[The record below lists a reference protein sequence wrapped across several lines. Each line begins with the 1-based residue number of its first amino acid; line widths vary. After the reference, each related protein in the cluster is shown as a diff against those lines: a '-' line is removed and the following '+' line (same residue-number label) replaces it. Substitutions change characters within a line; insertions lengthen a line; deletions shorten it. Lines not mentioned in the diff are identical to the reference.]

1 MALDGVY
8 LRHIKQEIENEA
20 LGARVNQIYQ
30 PNRDELVMTLRT
42 YSGTKKLLLSAR
54 ANSPRVNFCENTPE
68 NPAQPPMFCMLLR
81 KRLGGGKLIAVRQLR
96 CDRVLFLD
104 FACINELGDEVFL
117 TVACEIMGMYSNI
130 IVLNRDTQLIV
141 DALKRVDL
149 TVSSKRLILPN
160 LKYELPEEQD
170 KLSLLTASPE
180 KIAEKIKSFP
190 AEMALSKAA
199 LQAIQ
204 GISPIIAREL
214 EYRVMEGAT
223 NRPEGALYDK
233 LLETLF
239 YLKGICEQ
247 NSGVPCTVYRED
259 GKPMDVAF
267 LEIRQ
272 YGGFMRVER
281 GDGFNAVIDRF
292 YDERDRQERMRVKT
306 HSLNKLLRN
315 HRDRVARKLQ
325 KQHIELQQCADR
337 EALRIRGDLL
347 QANLYRVERGADSVT
362 VENFYDENGGTLT
375 IRLNPAISPAANAQ
389 RFYKDYQKAKNAES
403 FLTEQ
408 LAKGEEELRYLD
420 SVLDEVSRAE
430 SERELAQILNVSRT
444 AVREGI
450 RLLEVMGVVESRQGS
465 GNYIS
470 GHFDQTLEQVLTIM
484 YALDD
489 LRYDEIREFRYAV
502 ERQALVL
509 AVRNADKKGRQALQE
524 HLNGMLHAET
534 EEEQAECDRMLHLT
548 LVEMSANR
556 LVIANYAALTR
567 TINRFIH
574 DVRRQIRD
582 QSPADF
588 EAFQACHRQLVEA
601 VVTGNLE
608 LGKEALDRHFTYIAQ
623 DIDT

>member
-8 LRHIKQEIENEA
+8 LRHIKQEIEKEA

-104 FACINELGDEVFL
+104 FACVNELGDEVFL

-130 IVLNRDTQLIV
+130 IVLNRDTQLII

-180 KIAEKIKSFP
+180 EIAEKIKSFP

-204 GISPIIAREL
+204 GISPIVAREL
-214 EYRVMEGAT
+214 EYRVTEGAT
-223 NRPEGALYDK
+223 NRLEGALYDK
-233 LLETLF
+233 LLDFLF
-239 YLKGICEQ
+239 YLKGTCEQ
-247 NSGVPCTVYRED
+247 CSGVPYTVYRED

-315 HRDRVARKLQ
+315 HRDRVARRLQ
-325 KQHIELQQCADR
+325 KQHTELQQCADR

-408 LAKGEEELRYLD
+408 LAKGEEELRYFD

-430 SERELAQILNVSRT
+430 SERELAQI
-444 AVREGI
+444 REE
-450 RLLEVMGVVESRQGS
+450 LTEQG
-465 GNYIS
+465 Y
-470 GHFDQTLEQVLTIM
+470 
-484 YALDD
+484 
-489 LRYDEIREFRYAV
+489 LR
-502 ERQALVL
+502 
-509 AVRNADKKGRQALQE
+509 KPKGRQPKPTALPPLEFESSDGFKIYVGRNNRQ
-524 HLNGMLHAET
+524 N
-534 EEEQAECDRMLHLT
+534 DKLT
-548 LVEMSANR
+548 LKTAAKNDVWLHTKEIHGSHVIIVTDGREVSDTAILEAAR
-556 LVIANYAALTR
+556 LAVYHSKARGSSNVPVDYTQVKNVSKPSGAKPGMVIYVKNKTVY
-567 TINRFIH
+567 
-574 DVRRQIRD
+574 V
-582 QSPADF
+582 
-588 EAFQACHRQLVEA
+588 
-601 VVTGNLE
+601 
-608 LGKEALDRHFTYIAQ
+608 
-623 DIDT
+623 